1 MSERIGKYRVLAK
14 IGEGGMARVLLTVS
28 GGMAGFHKLLVVK
41 ELRAELVHDH
51 DFLTMFLEE
60 ARIAARL
67 NHPNIVQTYEVGN
80 DGDRYYMAMEYLEGQ
95 PLSAVF
101 RRLGRTNFSLEMQ
114 LRVLVEVLRGLEH
127 AHQLADFDGAPLGV
141 VHRDVSPQ
149 NVFVTYAGQVKLVDF
164 GIAKVAGASSTT
176 RQGTMKGKLSYI
188 APEQCRCEPVD
199 ARADLFSVGVML
211 WESIARRRLVQR
223 EDEKSI
229 LARRMSG
236 DDPRVITVMPDA
248 PADLC
253 AICDRA
259 MAPDPENRYP
269 SAAELREDLEAWLV
283 AHGNTRVGASQIAK
297 VVSDAFAEERA
308 TIRGI
313 IEQQVNTIGQVE
325 EQEPISLDLHPA
337 MLLQTHEGLPRVTP
351 RLLPEGSEPPFSAHL
366 TQLNHQVNNGPRT
379 AAVAPL
385 LAGVGAFLAVV
396 LVVGWFVLRPPAAL
410 PAPTG
415 SETTAAP
422 APAMVRVSVRYPQ
435 GARLLLDGGEVS
447 GNPFKLEVPRDGS
460 LHRLVVEQDGF
471 ASETRTLPFDRDV
484 DLDVQLVAGAASSKV
499 QSTGPRPRPYPQGR
513 PQPGATLSPKPGDE
527 DEPKKRPP
535 PSFDIDEDNPYKK
548 K

>member
-1 MSERIGKYRVLAK
+1 
-14 IGEGGMARVLLTVS
+14 MARVLLTVS

-41 ELRAELVHDH
+41 ELRPELAHDH

-101 RRLGRTNFSLEMQ
+101 RRLGRVDFSLEMQ

-127 AHQLADFDGAPLGV
+127 AHHLADFDGAPLGV

-211 WESIARRRLVQR
+211 WESIAKRRLVQR

-236 DDPRVITVMPDA
+236 EDPRVITVAPDA

-259 MAPDPENRYP
+259 MAAEPEHRYQ

-313 IEQQVNTIGQVE
+313 IEQQVNRVGQVE
-325 EQEPISLDLHPA
+325 EQEPISLELHPA

-351 RLLPEGSEPPFSAHL
+351 RLLPEGSEPPFSAQL
-366 TQLNHQVNNGPRT
+366 TQLNQAVNRRPRT

-396 LVVGWFVLRPPAAL
+396 LVVGWFVLRQPPAGV
-410 PAPTG
+410 PAPAG
-415 SETTAAP
+415 PEVTAPP
-422 APAMVRVSVRYPQ
+422 APAMVRVSVRYPE

-460 LHRLVVEQDGF
+460 LHRLVVEQEGF
-471 ASETRTLPFDRDV
+471 VSETRTLPFDRDV
-484 DLDVQLVAGAASSKV
+484 DLDVQLVAAAPSAKAAA
-499 QSTGPRPRPYPQGR
+499 GPRPRPQFRPRPGA
-513 PQPGATLSPKPGDE
+513 PQPKQGDD
-527 DEPKKRPP
+527 DEPTKRPP

-548 K
+548 QPK